1 MDRQE
6 AEKIVSR
13 DLPGI
18 IAKMLKGLPFKPPD
32 GLAKQIY
39 DSAAPT
45 MVADLLDGTMQF
57 TPEGRLTF
65 ELVQASG
72 KLSFKLTDALGNSTT
87 L

>member
-18 IAKMLKGLPFKPPD
+18 IAKLKGLPFKPPA

-45 MVADLLDGTMQF
+45 MVADLLDGTMQL
-57 TPEGRLTF
+57 TPEVRLTF
-65 ELVQASG
+65 ELVQAAG

>member
-1 MDRQE
+1 VDRNE

-13 DLPGI
+13 DLPGV
-18 IAKMLKGLPFKPPD
+18 IAKMLKGLPFKAPD

-45 MVADLLDGTMQF
+45 MVADVVDGTIPL
-57 TPEGRLTF
+57 TPDGRLTF

-72 KLSFKLTDALGNSTT
+72 KLGMKLSDASGNETP

>member
-1 MDRQE
+1 MDRNE

-13 DLPGI
+13 DLPGV

-45 MVADLLDGTMQF
+45 MVADVLDGTIPL
-57 TPEGRLTF
+57 TPEGRLSF

-72 KLSFKLTDALGNSTT
+72 KLGFKLSDASGNVTA